1 MKQNKQSM
9 KEEKDYISLEDLDS
23 LKMAY
28 DKAIEEEL
36 DIFIFKEHELLTQY
50 AKYLIQYLELL
61 KTNK

>member
-1 MKQNKQSM
+1 M

-28 DKAIEEEL
+28 DKAVEEKL

>member
-1 MKQNKQSM
+1 MVRNKQSV

-28 DKAIEEEL
+28 DKAIEEKL

-61 KTNK
+61 KTNQ

>member
-1 MKQNKQSM
+1 M